1 MKTVYKILFLTLK
14 VCFVVSCQNDA
25 SNVDYPEFK
34 KQMVVHCFLSSSQS
48 KIVALVSYN
57 QEIYGRFDANYINK
71 PDLSGV
77 KAYLTDGDN
86 EKEFYF
92 KNDSFFI
99 DAAQFPIIDGHKYT
113 LKVSDEKTGLEVN
126 AQCEVPVLKSCDITV
141 DTSST
146 NKLLFDDFTFK
157 HITFKVNL
165 NTSNL
170 PNTYIRIKNLCTIY
184 ARSGFDESIQ
194 YTHIR
199 DLQVVNAFI
208 KPEMQNFQFEVPYL
222 VIDYFENLDSVFFNM
237 QVYQYNYEYYTY
249 KQSLDNY
256 ADEDSYFT
264 EISPVY
270 TNINGGLGFFG
281 GYTVQEFR
289 MKLNKDMVE
298 NK

>member
-1 MKTVYKILFLTLK
+1 MKTVYKILFLTLTM
-14 VCFVVSCQNDA
+14 CFVVSCQNDA

-34 KQMVVHCFLSSSQS
+34 KQIVVHCFLSSSQS

-57 QEIYGRFDANYINK
+57 QEIYGRFDANYISK

-77 KAYLTDGDN
+77 KAYLSDGDN

-99 DAAQFPIIDGHKYT
+99 DAAQFPIIDGHKYN
-113 LKVSDEKTGLEVN
+113 LKVKDNKTGLEVN

-141 DTSST
+141 DTAS
-146 NKLLFDDFTFK
+146 FIQQYDDFSYK
-157 HITFKVNL
+157 KIRFKVNL
-165 NTSNL
+165 NTSNM
-170 PNTYIRIKNLCTIY
+170 PNTYIRTKNFYTMY
-184 ARSGFDESIQ
+184 YRGEVDPSIQ
-194 YTHIR
+194 YTHTWILGVR
-199 DLQVVNAFI
+199 DVYI
-208 KPEMQNFQFEVPYL
+208 KQEIQNFQFEL
-222 VIDYFENLDSVFFNM
+222 IDDVFDNYNNLDSIFFNV

-249 KQSLDNY
+249 KQSFDNY

-289 MKLNKDMVE
+289 MKLN
-298 NK
+298 

>member
-1 MKTVYKILFLTLK
+1 MKTIYKILFFTLTM
-14 VCFVVSCQNDA
+14 CCVVSCQNDA

-34 KQMVVHCFLSSSQS
+34 KQLVVHCFLSSSQS

-77 KAYLTDGDN
+77 KAYLADGDN

-99 DAAQFPIIDGHKYT
+99 DASQFPIIDGHKYS
-113 LKVSDEKTGLEVN
+113 LKVKDDKTGLEVN
-126 AQCEVPVLKSCDITV
+126 AQCEIPVLKSCDIAI
-141 DTSST
+141 DTTS
-146 NKLLFDDFTFK
+146 FIQQYDFFSYK
-157 HITFKVNL
+157 QIRFKVNL
-165 NTSNL
+165 NTSNM
-170 PNTYIRIKNLCTIY
+170 PNTYIRTKNFYTGY
-184 ARSGFDESIQ
+184 EHDEVDPLIQ
-194 YTHIR
+194 YTNTWILGVR
-199 DLQVVNAFI
+199 DAYI
-208 KPEMQNFQFEVPYL
+208 KQEMKNFQYEVPLELY
-222 VIDYFENLDSVFFNM
+222 DYYENLDSIFFSVH
-237 QVYQYNYEYYTY
+237 VYQYNYEYYTY
-249 KQSLDNY
+249 KQSIDNY

-281 GYTVQEFR
+281 GYTVQEFK